1 MAGNKTLPTKLS
13 AATFIKK
20 IRDPVRRQDC
30 QRLAKMMREIVG
42 KNATMWGS
50 RIVGFGQYH
59 YRYASG
65 REGDFMLTGFSPGT
79 RNLTIYIMSGFDN
92 YESLM
97 NSLGKYKTG
106 KSCLYVRKLDD
117 IDEKVLATLIEKSV
131 RDMRKRYNSQ

>member
-1 MAGNKTLPTKLS
+1 MAGNKTLPTKLN

-79 RNLTIYIMSGFDN
+79 RNLTMYIMSGFDN

-131 RDMRKRYNSQ
+131 RDMKKRYNSQ